1 MALDPVRLYDY
12 LTQARRKLLDWTRP
26 LSQEQYTQ
34 EFPFGLKTLR
44 ATLLEMARAEWIYTT
59 RIAGTTVPPREEWPI
74 SETKQ
79 PGFAGLEKAWKDL
92 EPRTRA
98 LFAGLGDGTQQRQ
111 WQSPVA
117 PPGKRVMMTATVN
130 DLVSQFLFHEV
141 HHRAQAM
148 AMLRQFGVAAQNLD
162 FSATMFTRREE
173 PA

>member
-12 LTQARRKLLDWTRP
+12 LTQTRRKLLEWARP

-59 RIAGTTVPPREEWPI
+59 RIAGTTVPPRDEWPI
-74 SETKQ
+74 PEAKQ
-79 PGFAGLEKAWKDL
+79 PTFAELEKAWTAL

-98 LFAGLGDGTQQRQ
+98 LFAGIADWNQQRQ

-117 PPGKRVMMTATVN
+117 QPGKRVMMSATLN
-130 DLVSQFLFHEV
+130 DLASQFILHEV

-148 AMLRQFGVAAQNLD
+148 AMLRQFGIPAQNLD
-162 FSATMFTRREE
+162 FSAAMFTRREE